1 MEIRRWRADAGI
13 AVGPIL
19 FIIAILGL
27 LAAAIAA
34 GSGSFT
40 ADVGTSRAKANA
52 QALVEYANQL
62 QFAVQ
67 FLFGRGCTD
76 VELTFQETNANAPA
90 DHSCDVF
97 HPDGAGMVDSS
108 FANLTG
114 AFDTSIA
121 GNHSNWW
128 GTYGH
133 FSQNYTATITGLG
146 SHATL
151 IFQLFAVNL
160 ATCTEINRIL
170 QYNPS
175 GNFAPPV
182 KGWHISGGYFYG
194 IYADNGP
201 YNLGSEFNSVRQ
213 ACVRD
218 NIYANYV
225 YIGVLLPRD

>member
-1 MEIRRWRADAGI
+1 MERTRADAGI
-13 AVGPIL
+13 AIGPIL

-27 LAAAIAA
+27 LASAIAA

-40 ADVGTSRAKANA
+40 ADVDTSRAKANA

-62 QFAVQ
+62 QFSVQ
-67 FLFGRGCTD
+67 FLFGRGCED
-76 VELTFQETNANAPA
+76 VQLKFQGTNAYAPA

-121 GNHSNWW
+121 SDHSNWW
-128 GTYGH
+128 GTFGH
-133 FSQNYTATITGLG
+133 FGQNYTAIVAGLG

-151 IFQLFAVNL
+151 LFQLHAVGL

-170 QYNPS
+170 QYNAS
-175 GNFAPPV
+175 GNYAPLN
-182 KGWHISGGYFYG
+182 KNWHVSGGYF
-194 IYADNGP
+194 NGV
-201 YNLGSEFNSVRQ
+201 YTDAGLYDLGSEFNSIRQ
-213 ACVRD
+213 ACVHNGGYND
-218 NIYANYV
+218 YV